1 MGIIS
6 YRNVFIEHVKDA
18 PIIEDASFE
27 IEKGSITALLG
38 PNGSGKSTLMS
49 TMNRL
54 KSARSGKILIEG
66 HEIDSMRPKE
76 LAKKVAFVS
85 QFSENTFNYSV
96 EDAILWGRAPYI
108 SYLPRSRDHEIVE
121 ETMNRLEISHLRKKT
136 FNAISGGERQMV
148 LVARAIAQRSP
159 VILMDEPTTY
169 LDVRNQARILNIIK
183 ELNKNEKVTF
193 IVTLHDPNHAMFIA
207 DNVAMIKD
215 GRIEMDK
222 AEQMLTEEK
231 LEGLY
236 GVKCGIKQGI
246 SKFIEIDYSKFL

>member
-1 MGIIS
+1 
-6 YRNVFIEHVKDA
+6 
-18 PIIEDASFE
+18 
-27 IEKGSITALLG
+27 
-38 PNGSGKSTLMS
+38 
-49 TMNRL
+49 
-54 KSARSGKILIEG
+54 
-66 HEIDSMRPKE
+66 
-76 LAKKVAFVS
+76 
-85 QFSENTFNYSV
+85 
-96 EDAILWGRAPYI
+96 
-108 SYLPRSRDHEIVE
+108 
-121 ETMNRLEISHLRKKT
+121 
-136 FNAISGGERQMV
+136 MV

-169 LDVRNQARILNIIK
+169 LDLRNQARILNIIK